1 MSILPPKLHT
11 ALTELLQALSSA
23 DNNARSQA
31 EEQLNTEW
39 VATQPGVLLMG
50 LVEQVEVDGSHGQGH
65 NAGVPLVVRTLQT
78 RSFAAVLFRRIA
90 TKMRKLPGTD
100 ESKELFMTLQEAEK
114 VEIRK
119 KLLQCLQDETV
130 PHVRNKVGDAVAEVA
145 RQYSDEG
152 ENWPEL
158 LGVLFRASRSPDA
171 GQREGAFRIFATTPG
186 IIEKQHEDTVLEAF
200 TKGFKDEDVTVR
212 ISAME
217 AFASFFRS
225 IQKKAQ
231 QRYYPLVPEILNILP
246 PLKESGDSDSLI
258 KALVALIE
266 LAEVAPKMFKQ
277 QFHNLV
283 KFSITVIQDKDLGDQ
298 ARQNALELMATFAD
312 YNAAMCRKD
321 IDYTREMVTQC
332 LSLMTDIGMD
342 DDNAD
347 EWNASEDLDV
357 EESDLNHVAGEQ
369 CLDRLANKLGGQAVL
384 PPTFNWLPKMMISE
398 AWRDRHAALM
408 AISAI
413 SEGCRDLMVGE
424 LDQILSE
431 LVVPALKD
439 PHPRVRWAGCNA
451 IGQMS
456 TDFAGTMQEKY
467 HDIIL
472 KNIIPVLDSSK
483 PRVQSHAAAALV
495 NFCEEAEKDILEPY
509 LGILLQKLLQL
520 LRSPKRFV
528 QEQALS
534 TIATIADSAETAF
547 GEYYSTLMPL
557 LFNVLREEQSKE
569 YRLLRAKAMEC
580 ATLIALAV
588 GKGKMGQDALVLVQL
603 LGMIQQNITDADD
616 PQSQY
621 LLHCW
626 GRMCRVLGQ
635 DFVPYLAGLL
645 DDDEQVAQIE
655 QEEGWELVPLKGKVI
670 GIKTSILEDKH
681 MAIELI
687 AIYAQQLE
695 VAFEPYVL
703 EIMEKV
709 ALPGLAFFFHDPVRV
724 ASAKCVPMLLNSYKK
739 AHGERSPPMA
749 KLWEL
754 AIDKV
759 LEVLSAEP
767 AIDTLAEMY
776 QCFYESVEV
785 LGKDCL
791 TATHMAAFIES
802 AKSTLEDYQIR
813 VKRRIEEHQETED
826 GEEESEETLFAIEDD
841 QTLLSEM
848 NKAFHTI
855 FKNQGTSFLPSW
867 SRLLPFYDRFITNQ
881 DSTQRQWALCIM
893 DDVLEFCGEQSWN
906 FHTHIAQ
913 PLADGMHDPV
923 PANRQA
929 ACYGVGIAAQK
940 GGAPWSDF
948 VAESL
953 PTLFG
958 VCQLPNAREDDH
970 IFATEN
976 ACASIAKILQNNGS
990 KVPNLQEVVA
1000 HWINTLPV
1008 VNDEEAAPYV
1018 YMFLAQLIE
1027 QQNPVVIS
1035 AADKVFVAIALAL
1048 EAETLQGATAQRVAA
1063 AANHLLQ
1070 TAGRDP
1076 SRILATL
1083 TPETQHTSQAC
1094 QSLATSTNSPRG
1106 HFKNVFWRAD
1116 SDNHSPERGCALG
1129 PPSVETGSLI
1139 ARIGTDSSQ
1148 GKGQILSNINACL
1161 AVQATIRSTLGP
1173 YGGDLLLV
1181 DANGRQT
1188 ITNDGATVMKLL
1200 DIVHPA
1206 ARILTD
1212 IARSQDAE
1220 VGDGTTSVVVLAG
1233 EVLKEIRDHVEQGV
1247 SSQTIIKG
1255 LRRASAM
1262 AVNKIKEIAVNT
1274 SEGNKRETLRRLAAT
1289 AMSSKLIHRNA
1300 DFFTKMV
1307 VDAVL
1312 SLDQEDLN
1320 DKLIGIKKITGG
1332 ALQDSLFVNGVAF
1345 KKTFSYA
1352 GFEQQPKTFKDP
1364 KIVCLNVELE
1374 LKSEKDNAEVRVD
1387 QVSEYQAIVDAEWQ
1401 IIYNK
1406 MEALYNTGA
1415 KIILSKLPIGD
1426 LATQYFADRDIFCAG
1441 RVSSGDLERVVQATG
1456 GSISSTCSDIQE
1468 QHLGT
1473 CGRFEERQI
1482 GGERFNFFEDCPA
1495 AKTCTL
1501 VLRGGAE
1508 QFIAEVERSLHDA
1521 IMIVKRAIKNQSIV
1535 AGGGA
1540 CELEVSA
1547 FLHRYADKNVPHKQ
1561 QAIIKSFAKAL
1572 EIIPRQL
1579 CDNAG
1584 FDATDILN
1592 RLRVEHRKG
1601 NIWAG
1606 VDFDNEGVRNNLE
1619 AFVWEPSLVKV
1630 NAIQA
1635 AVEAACLILSVDE
1648 TIKNQES
1655 EQPNAPQRGLPP
1667 GAAQRALRGRGR
1679 GMPRR

>member
-1 MSILPPKLHT
+1 
-11 ALTELLQALSSA
+11 
-23 DNNARSQA
+23 
-31 EEQLNTEW
+31 
-39 VATQPGVLLMG
+39 
-50 LVEQVEVDGSHGQGH
+50 
-65 NAGVPLVVRTLQT
+65 
-78 RSFAAVLFRRIA
+78 
-90 TKMRKLPGTD
+90 
-100 ESKELFMTLQEAEK
+100 
-114 VEIRK
+114 
-119 KLLQCLQDETV
+119 
-130 PHVRNKVGDAVAEVA
+130 
-145 RQYSDEG
+145 
-152 ENWPEL
+152 
-158 LGVLFRASRSPDA
+158 
-171 GQREGAFRIFATTPG
+171 
-186 IIEKQHEDTVLEAF
+186 
-200 TKGFKDEDVTVR
+200 
-212 ISAME
+212 ME

-231 QRYYPLVPEILNILP
+231 QRYFPLIPEILNVLP

-321 IDYTREMVTQC
+321 ADYTREMVTQC

-347 EWNASEDLDV
+347 EWNASEDVGVLSKLAPRSSTDIKQLDV

-467 HDIIL
+467 HDIVL

-520 LRSPKRFV
+520 LQSPKRFV

-547 GEYYSTLMPL
+547 GEYYDTLMPL

-580 ATLIALAV
+580 ATLIGKTMRGFWSCIGTDFNSIGGRQREDGAGCAGPGAAIGNDPTWVILASSCF
-588 GKGKMGQDALVLVQL
+588 QSDVLTQRL
-603 LGMIQQNITDADD
+603 ENITDADD

-635 DFVPYLAGLL
+635 DFVPYLAGVMPPLMELASAKADIQLL

-724 ASAKCVPMLLNSYKK
+724 SSAKCVPMLLNSYKK

-754 AIDKV
+754 TIDKV

-802 AKSTLEDYQIR
+802 AKSTLEDYQVR
-813 VKRRIEEHQETED
+813 VKRRIEEHQDTED

-841 QTLLSEM
+841 QTLLSDM

-906 FHTHIAQ
+906 YHSHIAQ
-913 PLADGMHDPV
+913 PLADGMRDPV

-976 ACASIAKILQNNGS
+976 SCASIAKILQSNAS
-990 KVPNLQEVVA
+990 KVPNLQDVVA

-1027 QQNPVVIS
+1027 Q
-1035 AADKVFVAIALAL
+1035 
-1048 EAETLQGATAQRVAA
+1048 
-1063 AANHLLQ
+1063 
-1070 TAGRDP
+1070 
-1076 SRILATL
+1076 
-1083 TPETQHTSQAC
+1083 
-1094 QSLATSTNSPRG
+1094 
-1106 HFKNVFWRAD
+1106 
-1116 SDNHSPERGCALG
+1116 
-1129 PPSVETGSLI
+1129 
-1139 ARIGTDSSQ
+1139 
-1148 GKGQILSNINACL
+1148 
-1161 AVQATIRSTLGP
+1161 
-1173 YGGDLLLV
+1173 
-1181 DANGRQT
+1181 
-1188 ITNDGATVMKLL
+1188 
-1200 DIVHPA
+1200 
-1206 ARILTD
+1206 
-1212 IARSQDAE
+1212 
-1220 VGDGTTSVVVLAG
+1220 
-1233 EVLKEIRDHVEQGV
+1233 
-1247 SSQTIIKG
+1247 
-1255 LRRASAM
+1255 
-1262 AVNKIKEIAVNT
+1262 
-1274 SEGNKRETLRRLAAT
+1274 
-1289 AMSSKLIHRNA
+1289 
-1300 DFFTKMV
+1300 
-1307 VDAVL
+1307 
-1312 SLDQEDLN
+1312 
-1320 DKLIGIKKITGG
+1320 
-1332 ALQDSLFVNGVAF
+1332 
-1345 KKTFSYA
+1345 
-1352 GFEQQPKTFKDP
+1352 
-1364 KIVCLNVELE
+1364 
-1374 LKSEKDNAEVRVD
+1374 
-1387 QVSEYQAIVDAEWQ
+1387 
-1401 IIYNK
+1401 
-1406 MEALYNTGA
+1406 
-1415 KIILSKLPIGD
+1415 
-1426 LATQYFADRDIFCAG
+1426 
-1441 RVSSGDLERVVQATG
+1441 
-1456 GSISSTCSDIQE
+1456 
-1468 QHLGT
+1468 
-1473 CGRFEERQI
+1473 
-1482 GGERFNFFEDCPA
+1482 
-1495 AKTCTL
+1495 
-1501 VLRGGAE
+1501 
-1508 QFIAEVERSLHDA
+1508 
-1521 IMIVKRAIKNQSIV
+1521 
-1535 AGGGA
+1535 
-1540 CELEVSA
+1540 
-1547 FLHRYADKNVPHKQ
+1547 
-1561 QAIIKSFAKAL
+1561 
-1572 EIIPRQL
+1572 
-1579 CDNAG
+1579 
-1584 FDATDILN
+1584 
-1592 RLRVEHRKG
+1592 
-1601 NIWAG
+1601 
-1606 VDFDNEGVRNNLE
+1606 
-1619 AFVWEPSLVKV
+1619 
-1630 NAIQA
+1630 
-1635 AVEAACLILSVDE
+1635 
-1648 TIKNQES
+1648 
-1655 EQPNAPQRGLPP
+1655 
-1667 GAAQRALRGRGR
+1667 
-1679 GMPRR
+1679 